1 MAGINRLTLSI
12 IKAVNRPDIGPQIDS
27 VLTNV
32 NSAIN
37 IVKKQSSIM
46 LLSPEMK
53 ELEIIIVWKDAID
66 EVRKNVFE
74 GDLRDGKEEDQ
85 ILFDEIKGIIEDGDV
100 AEIYKAFNG
109 LKDAAQKYI
118 SAIKQS

>member
-74 GDLRDGKEEDQ
+74 GDLRDGKEENQ